1 MTQRIVT
8 IEHRITEMTV
18 CIMQAVFFAHI
29 FVKMP
34 SCSLSGI
41 RKAKEITITGSLPDY
56 RR

>member
-1 MTQRIVT
+1 MTQST

-18 CIMQAVFFAHI
+18 CIMQAVIFFAHI